1 MVNSLVQ
8 LESAYLNSRNPACQ
22 FDATLWQS
30 SLIDIQTISAS
41 NVIGSNGWHH
51 VIKLPTWEFSLW
63 TACELIG

>member
-8 LESAYLNSRNPACQ
+8 SESAHLNSRNPACQ

-41 NVIGSNGWHH
+41 NIIGSNG
-51 VIKLPTWEFSLW
+51 
-63 TACELIG
+63 